1 MLPATESVHSSIKTV
16 SEAVSTVPAQL
27 ESLQQDINEIP
38 MRTLSL
44 FKQDDDYLS
53 EKDKNINSTEN
64 NILTMKELELQDKCS
79 IMIDMAGRLG
89 AEKFISVIDKFTL
102 AIVSNAKRI
111 YKRFNRKYNKSGIY
125 DYKIKQQC
133 LDILISIINA
143 GPVADIKNLPR
154 SYYKEHIDLAY
165 LAVNQTYRSLK
176 IFLSYIQNGK

>member
-1 MLPATESVHSSIKTV
+1 MLPATESVHTSLKSV
-16 SEAVSTVPAQL
+16 SESVSNLPSQL
-27 ESLQQDINEIP
+27 DSLRADVNDVP

-64 NILTMKELELQDKCS
+64 NILTMKELELQNKCS
-79 IMIDMAGRLG
+79 IMIDMAGRLKG
-89 AEKFISVIDKFTL
+89 DKFISVIDKFTL
-102 AIVSNAKRI
+102 AIVSNAKRV

-133 LDILISIINA
+133 LDILINIINA

-165 LAVNQTYRSLK
+165 LAVNQTYHSLR